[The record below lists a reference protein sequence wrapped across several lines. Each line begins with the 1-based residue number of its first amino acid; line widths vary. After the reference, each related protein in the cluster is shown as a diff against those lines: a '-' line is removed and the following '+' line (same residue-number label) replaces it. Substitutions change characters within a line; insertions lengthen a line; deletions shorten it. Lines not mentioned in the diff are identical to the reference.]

1 MIRHKEDNDMKKII
15 SVLLALVMTFAF
27 APMTTYAEDID
38 FSSYDSIVALVN
50 EVDKTPYTDDSY
62 DALMASIVDRDSL
75 TDQKSI
81 DDATAV
87 IATAYANLQKKTF
100 SVEFFVIDSQDDI
113 EYEKL
118 SYQYGDFA
126 ELNVESEEYAY
137 KWVASIGDNDTKLG
151 VVGNSLSI
159 AITGDVTITAF
170 TDIAPEIKE
179 QTYQIKFMAAN
190 GKIAGYAY
198 TTDVNNFVAPEAPA
212 VPFYAFDCWEKID
225 DYTYQAKYY
234 LTAVCDG
241 VHHLF
246 ALQIVKPTCYST
258 GHLIFICEC
267 GEGYRTDY
275 VPPTGHNFSD
285 DSLYC
290 LNGCRTINPLYDE
303 ELPSNDEEIVSPSN
317 PSDEP
322 SIDEPLTPGIDEG
335 GYSNTVIKP

>member
-1 MIRHKEDNDMKKII
+1 MKKII

-38 FSSYDSIVALVN
+38 FSAFDSIVALVN

-62 DALMASIVDRDSL
+62 NALMASIVDRDSL
-75 TDQKSI
+75 NDQDSI
-81 DDATAV
+81 DAATKV

-118 SYQYGDFA
+118 SYQYGDIA

-170 TDIAPEIKE
+170 TDVAPEIKE

-212 VPFYAFDCWEKID
+212 VPFYEFDSWEKID
-225 DYTYQAKYY
+225 DYTYQAKYI
-234 LTAVCDG
+234 LVAFCDG
-241 VHHLF
+241 TRHTF
-246 ALQIVKPTCYST
+246 AMTIVKPTCTAY
-258 GHLIFICEC
+258 GYLIFECEC
-267 GEGYRTDY
+267 GEAYYTDY
-275 VPPTGHNFSD
+275 VKPIGHNFSD
-285 DSLYC
+285 DSHYC
-290 LNGCRTINPLYDE
+290 VNGCRTSNESYEDE
-303 ELPSNDEEIVSPSN
+303 EPSNNDVSPSN

-322 SIDEPLTPGIDEG
+322 STDEPLTPGIDEG